1 MVSRRRRNNEPPNAS
16 LDEILDQPD
25 ADEAVTVAVGT
36 PSAAAS
42 GVSDESTAELPRD
55 GLTESIWRPGA
66 GEAGTTPMGVTASM
80 GTVQDD
86 LAMPPDDGTRSG
98 AGVDLLGAGDE
109 GILDDD
115 DFLPQQP
122 KRVPRLTVALI
133 GVLVLGFGLLG
144 GIWVQKS
151 FGAQSAAAFPGGGQ
165 GFPGGGQGMP
175 GGGMPSGF
183 PGRGGGAGGSADG
196 GSADGGSGNGGSGS
210 TADSP
215 AVVGTVDSVK
225 SGRLTV
231 EDFGGTKHEVKLTDT
246 TTLTAPLDHRELKTG
261 DTVSVVGTTAGDTI
275 TATAI
280 TVS

>member
-66 GEAGTTPMGVTASM
+66 GEAGTASM

-86 LAMPPDDGTRSG
+86 LAAPPDNGIRSG

-122 KRVPRLTVALI
+122 KRVPRLTVALV

-151 FGAQSAAAFPGGGQ
+151 FGAQSSAS
-165 GFPGGGQGMP
+165 GFPGGAAGFPGGSGMPGGSGLPGGSGMP
-175 GGGMPSGF
+175 GGG
-183 PGRGGGAGGSADG
+183 R
-196 GSADGGSGNGGSGS
+196 SGNGGTGGSGTG
-210 TADSP
+210 TADTGTTDAP
-215 AVVGTVDSVK
+215 AVVGTVASV
-225 SGRLTV
+225 SSDQLSV
-231 EDFGGTKHEVKLTDT
+231 EDFGGTKHEVTLTEK
-246 TTLTAPLDHRELKTG
+246 TTLTAPLGHRELKSG
-261 DTVSVVGTTAGDTI
+261 DTVSVVGTTSGTTI

>member
-1 MVSRRRRNNEPPNAS
+1 MVSKRRRDIDPPNTS
-16 LDEILDQPD
+16 LDELLDHPD
-25 ADEAVTVAVGT
+25 VDGGDTAEIGSSPAVAPEASVE
-36 PSAAAS
+36 AAS
-42 GVSDESTAELPRD
+42 EPRP
-55 GLTESIWRPGA
+55 GRFNESIWRPDDGA
-66 GEAGTTPMGVTASM
+66 TVPPGA
-80 GTVQDD
+80 VQDD
-86 LAMPPDDGTRSG
+86 GSSLPDNGTRVDG
-98 AGVDLLGAGDE
+98 ATDARFDHVEHGDD
-109 GILDDD
+109 GILDDE
-115 DFLPQQP
+115 DFLPQEKKP
-122 KRVPRLTVALI
+122 VSRLTVTLI